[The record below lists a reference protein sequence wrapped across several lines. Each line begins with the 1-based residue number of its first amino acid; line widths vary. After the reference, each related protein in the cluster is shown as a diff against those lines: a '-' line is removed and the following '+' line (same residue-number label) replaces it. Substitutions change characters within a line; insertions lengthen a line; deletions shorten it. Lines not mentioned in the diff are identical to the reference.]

1 MSVHRNDPPDSGF
14 GDGDHLNPAGFP
26 KLLAGLPPD
35 LGLHGALRGRRSLY
49 DHAPDPFERL
59 LILFARKDKV
69 TGWHRIDGREARLIA
84 DGLSLI
90 ARLPCSL
97 PCFHGTSIIGITARR
112 GATNISLHGHSWY
125 MVKA

>member
-90 ARLPCSL
+90 VWLLSRPPRISAPLL
-97 PCFHGTSIIGITARR
+97 I
-112 GATNISLHGHSWY
+112 ATP
-125 MVKA
+125 VC